1 MANMMYDIEH
11 PEKLEIVRDFD
22 KNDIALARY
31 KGKEQLFFIN
41 RWNLRVSDTF
51 LTVSEF
57 DGQYYAVKEND
68 EEVSCAYYEFNGT
81 TVKKASRNYSNCL
94 PFNNE
99 VDYGL
104 VWEGYQRAENYNG
117 ELVYPC
123 CFVDRDFTRV
133 SPHYQYA
140 SGFDNVCGVAR
151 VEPLDRNVTFFV
163 NDEFV
168 QVSPDFIMAFGLDES
183 GFVVGSEKEGCF
195 AYYRYNGKEFKKV
208 SKDFA
213 LARGFSNGNFTTV
226 KDIETNKYYII
237 NRAFNKVSDACDFA
251 SQFSG
256 NPLVATIKQGKN
268 LYYLSGISLSKIE
281 DKKFY
286 KRLFKEM
293 EENGC
298 DAKLSTIVPL
308 IKQQLSSVEDKR
320 RVLKDVKTAVK
331 DYLADQLVMLI
342 DFEDANEVDRYLAD
356 KLKVVD
362 KVVKGIVQT
371 SDEPGD
377 N

>member
-123 CFVDRDFTRV
+123 YFVDRDFSRV

-140 SGFDNVCGVAR
+140 SSFDNVCGVAR

-183 GFVVGSEKEGCF
+183 GVVVGSEKEGCF

-237 NRAFNKVSDACDFA
+237 NRAFNKISEDCDFA

-331 DYLADQLVMLI
+331 DYLVDQLVMLI

-362 KVVKGIVQT
+362 KAVKGIVQI
-371 SDEPGD
+371 SDEPGA

>member
-1 MANMMYDIEH
+1 M
-11 PEKLEIVRDFD
+11 
-22 KNDIALARY
+22 
-31 KGKEQLFFIN
+31 
-41 RWNLRVSDTF
+41 
-51 LTVSEF
+51 
-57 DGQYYAVKEND
+57 
-68 EEVSCAYYEFNGT
+68 
-81 TVKKASRNYSNCL
+81 
-94 PFNNE
+94 
-99 VDYGL
+99 
-104 VWEGYQRAENYNG
+104 
-117 ELVYPC
+117 
-123 CFVDRDFTRV
+123 
-133 SPHYQYA
+133 
-140 SGFDNVCGVAR
+140 
-151 VEPLDRNVTFFV
+151 
-163 NDEFV
+163 
-168 QVSPDFIMAFGLDES
+168 
-183 GFVVGSEKEGCF
+183 
-195 AYYRYNGKEFKKV
+195 

-237 NRAFNKVSDACDFA
+237 NRAFNKISEDCDFA

-362 KVVKGIVQT
+362 KAVKGIVQT
-371 SDEPGD
+371 SGEPSD